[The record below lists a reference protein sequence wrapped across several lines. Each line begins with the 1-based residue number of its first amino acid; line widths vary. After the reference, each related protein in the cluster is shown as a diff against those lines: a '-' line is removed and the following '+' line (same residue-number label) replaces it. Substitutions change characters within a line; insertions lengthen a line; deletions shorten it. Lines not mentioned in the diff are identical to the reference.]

1 MIYSSFHSFSK
12 SLKLTSLSVTAPI
25 SIDPALRASDKVDI
39 RQESEKPREVSHVDR
54 LVRGIIDGFREGR
67 YQPGERLVAA
77 DLAAQFDVSRA
88 PVREA
93 LAILVGEGVVEI
105 KKNYGARIR
114 TFSVDEL
121 VEIMEVT
128 EAALVLGVRK
138 CAERIGSASH
148 EDVARLDQSFA
159 QMEAA
164 WHAHDAADFV
174 DSIYHFH
181 NIINAIAG
189 NRFLEFVYQRPHFA
203 FFNRHLAGALPGPG
217 WQEYLDSYRRVYQTI
232 REGQVHAAQAAFS
245 AHMQWAISLMK

>member
-1 MIYSSFHSFSK
+1 MHDISASPLFSK

-39 RQESEKPREVSHVDR
+39 RQEPEKPREVSHVDR

-148 EDVARLDQSFA
+148 RGCR
-159 QMEAA
+159 AA
-164 WHAHDAADFV
+164 GSVLRA
-174 DSIYHFH
+174 
-181 NIINAIAG
+181 NG
-189 NRFLEFVYQRPHFA
+189 GG
-203 FFNRHLAGALPGPG
+203 LACP
-217 WQEYLDSYRRVYQTI
+217 
-232 REGQVHAAQAAFS
+232 
-245 AHMQWAISLMK
+245 

>member
-1 MIYSSFHSFSK
+1 M
-12 SLKLTSLSVTAPI
+12 V
-25 SIDPALRASDKVDI
+25 
-39 RQESEKPREVSHVDR
+39 
-54 LVRGIIDGFREGR
+54 REGR

-128 EAALVLGVRK
+128 AEAALVLGVRK

-164 WHAHDAADFV
+164 WYAHDAADFV

-203 FFNRHLAGALPGPG
+203 FFNRHLAGALPVRAGRSISTVTAASTRPFARVRCMR
-217 WQEYLDSYRRVYQTI
+217 LKRRFLLI
-232 REGQVHAAQAAFS
+232 CSGR
-245 AHMQWAISLMK
+245 